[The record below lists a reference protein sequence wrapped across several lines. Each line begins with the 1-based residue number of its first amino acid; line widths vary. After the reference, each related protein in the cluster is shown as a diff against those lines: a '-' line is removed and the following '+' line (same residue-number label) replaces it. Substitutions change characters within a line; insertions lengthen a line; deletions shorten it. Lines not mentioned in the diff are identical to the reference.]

1 MPATLEVHETVE
13 FPEPV
18 MLLGEIVP
26 QLRPVGTVSV
36 RLTRLAKW
44 FSEVTLIV
52 DVADTPTMTAA
63 GEFAEMVKSWIMK
76 VAVAVCTRGV
86 LVPVIVSV

>member
-1 MPATLEVHETVE
+1 V
-13 FPEPV
+13 
-18 MLLGEIVP
+18 
-26 QLRPVGTVSV
+26 
-36 RLTRLAKW
+36 
-44 FSEVTLIV
+44 IV
-52 DVADTPTMTAA
+52 DVAETLAITPA

>member
-1 MPATLEVHETVE
+1 MHETVAL
-13 FPEPV
+13 PVPV

-36 RLTRLAKW
+36 RLTTLAKW

-52 DVADTPTMTAA
+52 DVADTPTMTAP